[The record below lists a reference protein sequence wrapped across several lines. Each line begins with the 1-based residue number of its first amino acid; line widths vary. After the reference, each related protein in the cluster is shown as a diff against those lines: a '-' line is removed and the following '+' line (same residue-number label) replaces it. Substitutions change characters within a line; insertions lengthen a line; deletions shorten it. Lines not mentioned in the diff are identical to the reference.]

1 MHRIAVV
8 TGSSSGIGKTTA
20 NRLLDAGFTVIGLA
34 RHHDQ
39 YTMKHAR
46 YHPRVV
52 DLSDIEN
59 LDKIAV
65 EISKNYP
72 KISVVVCNAG
82 FGDFRHLEN
91 FSHMQIQEF
100 LNVNLVSHIV
110 LCRHMVSGMKKLGQ
124 GDIIIVGSEAALM
137 GKRKA
142 TLYSSAKFG
151 MRGFAQSLRDEV
163 GSSGLRV

>member
-46 YHPRVV
+46 YHPRVL

-59 LDKIAV
+59 LDKIAG

-72 KISVVVCNAG
+72 KISVVV
-82 FGDFRHLEN
+82 
-91 FSHMQIQEF
+91 
-100 LNVNLVSHIV
+100 
-110 LCRHMVSGMKKLGQ
+110 
-124 GDIIIVGSEAALM
+124 
-137 GKRKA
+137 
-142 TLYSSAKFG
+142 
-151 MRGFAQSLRDEV
+151 
-163 GSSGLRV
+163 